1 MMQHSTFFLKQLR
14 SKWIEPYMGKLVN
27 LSRVVIVVNP
37 TFENAF
43 MVHGLRLKN
52 ILLKELV

>member
-14 SKWIEPYMGKLVN
+14 SKWIEVKLVN

>member
-1 MMQHSTFFLKQLR
+1 
-14 SKWIEPYMGKLVN
+14 MGKLVN

-43 MVHGLRLKN
+43 MVRGLRLKN